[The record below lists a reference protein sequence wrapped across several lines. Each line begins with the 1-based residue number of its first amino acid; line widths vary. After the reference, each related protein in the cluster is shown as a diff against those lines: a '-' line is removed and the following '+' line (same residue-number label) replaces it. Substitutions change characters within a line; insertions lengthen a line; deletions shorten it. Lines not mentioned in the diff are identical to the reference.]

1 MATDT
6 TTQQDQQTRRQILPP
21 WRVLL
26 HNDDVND
33 MPHVVRALLA
43 SVPPL
48 TVKRAKEVML
58 EAHTHGVAQ
67 VIICPHEHAEMY
79 RERLEQHGLTSTIEA
94 V

>member
-6 TTQQDQQTRRQILPP
+6 VTEREQRTLQQILPP

-33 MPHVVRALLA
+33 MPHVIRAIMH
-43 SVPPL
+43 SVPSIGRR
-48 TVKRAKEVML
+48 RAAEIML
-58 EAHTHGVAQ
+58 EAHLHGQAQ
-67 VIICPHEHAEMY
+67 VIICPKESAEYY